1 MNHQSP
7 AANPIAKDET
17 TGIARAT
24 GWLALGNISSRL
36 LGLAREMLLANL
48 FGATPLAEAL
58 RVAIIIPRTLYDLFI
73 GGNLNSAI
81 IPVFSAVEAKEGR
94 ASLWQL
100 ISLLLTLVGLLLAT
114 VVLVLVWW
122 AQPIIQF
129 VAPNTAAATAEM
141 PAQLLRI
148 TAPGLWC
155 FGAFA
160 ILNGALLAIR
170 SFRWPAFA
178 VTLFNGTIVLILVAI
193 GLSQQ
198 LNAGERIRGAAL
210 AWFLAT
216 LVMLLSQW
224 VGLRQ
229 VGWRLRLPRWH
240 PQLRQILRL
249 ALPVLVTLLLDVLV
263 TRLFTY
269 RLANQSGPGSINYL
283 ELGTTLIQFPQGLV
297 AAAIS
302 LAILPTMARHAS
314 QAETDRQASS
324 AFRETLNHGLRLATV
339 LILPAAALLFLLA
352 PAVVALLFQH
362 GAFLSSDS
370 QRTAEVLRYY
380 LPGLP
385 FAAIDLILIYAF
397 YARQDTRSPAIIGAI
412 CLLFYMAVATALHP
426 SLGLLS
432 LMLADSIKHI
442 LHATLSA
449 WLLQRKTQAL
459 SYSRWWHAL
468 WRSALAALSITIVT
482 AFLFAWLHGTL
493 GGGRISSTLSL
504 TASSILAIFLY
515 LQLLRRLG
523 VSELHDFLRHLLV
536 GEPKEP

>member
-1 MNHQSP
+1 MNNHS
-7 AANPIAKDET
+7 AASKHNVKDET
-17 TGIARAT
+17 AGIARAT

-48 FGATPLAEAL
+48 FGATPQAEAL
-58 RVAIIIPRTLYDLFI
+58 RIAIVIPRTLYDLFI

-81 IPVFSAVEAKEGR
+81 VPVFSAVETKEGR
-94 ASLWQL
+94 TSLWHL
-100 ISLLLTLVGLLLAT
+100 VSLLLTLVGVVLAT
-114 VVLVLVWW
+114 IVLFLVWW

-129 VAPNTAAATAEM
+129 VAPKTVAATAEI

-160 ILNGALLAIR
+160 ILNSALLSIR

-178 VTLFNGTIVLILVAI
+178 VTLFNGTIVLILLAI
-193 GLSQQ
+193 GLSHQ
-198 LNAGERIRGAAL
+198 LKPDERIRWAAM

-224 VGLRQ
+224 IGLSQ
-229 VGWRLRLPRWH
+229 AGWRLRWPRWH

-314 QAETDRQASS
+314 QTESNRQAST
-324 AFRETLNHGLRLATV
+324 AFRETLNRGLRLATV

-352 PAVVALLFQH
+352 PPLVTLLFQH
-362 GAFLSSDS
+362 GAFLSADS

-412 CLLFYMAVATALHP
+412 CLVFYMAVATTLHP
-426 SLGLLS
+426 SFGLLS
-432 LMLADSIKHI
+432 LMIADSIKHI
-442 LHATLSA
+442 LHATLSV
-449 WLLQRKTQAL
+449 WLLQRKARAL
-459 SYSRWWHAL
+459 SFPALWDTL
-468 WRSALAALSITIVT
+468 WRSALAAGSVAILT
-482 AFLFAWLHGTL
+482 AFLFGLLHGAL
-493 GGGRISSTLSL
+493 GGSRIALILSL
-504 TASSILAIFLY
+504 TASGILAIFMY
-515 LQLLRRLG
+515 LQLLRSLG
-523 VSELHDFLRHLLV
+523 VNELKDFFLHLLT
-536 GEPKEP
+536 GKPSES